1 MLLRTRRFALPPAG
15 ALSSVHREM
24 EDFFGRLLNERPA
37 NGESPRAWRA
47 PVAMWQEADKVFI
60 EYEVPGV
67 SKDSVDVTVHN
78 GTMRVTGERALP
90 EGERNYWVN
99 ERAYGKFEQ
108 SVVLP
113 EDVDADSIDAQLT
126 DGVLRIVL
134 TKRPEAQPKKITLR
148 D

>member
-1 MLLRTRRFALPPAG
+1 
-15 ALSSVHREM
+15 M

-37 NGESPRAWRA
+37 DGDSVRRWRA
-47 PVAMWQEADKVFI
+47 PVAMWQEGDKVFI

-67 SKDSVDVTVHN
+67 NKDSVDVTVHN
-78 GTMRVTGERALP
+78 GTMHVTGERVRP

-99 ERAYGKFEQ
+99 ERDYGKFDQ

-134 TKRPEAQPKKITLR
+134 TKRPEAQPKKVTLR